1 VAASGRKA
9 LQGSLAPSAA
19 FLLAALGHREA
30 AFPAL
35 GDGAPGG
42 LGVAVEEEGNEEAD
56 AAAVEGGVVES
67 VVALVLR
74 MNEHELGRFF
84 VDVHEWKLQGEA
96 AAAAASAAP
105 VGAAAAASLCRRVT
119 FFRVV
124 EALAQRLK
132 SIFAPF
138 FDGFFE
144 DCRKELDAPFALAA
158 AEEWGGDGGKQSAKK
173 RRRLAR

>member
-1 VAASGRKA
+1 MAASGRKA
-9 LQGSLAPSAA
+9 LQGALAPSAA

-30 AFPAL
+30 VFLAL
-35 GDGAPGG
+35 EDGAPGG
-42 LGVAVEEEGNEEAD
+42 VGAAAEEEDHEKAE
-56 AAAVEGGVVES
+56 AAAVEGEVVDS

-105 VGAAAAASLCRRVT
+105 AGAAAAASLCRRVT

-132 SIFAPF
+132 SIFVPF
-138 FDGFFE
+138 FGGFF
-144 DCRKELDAPFALAA
+144 
-158 AEEWGGDGGKQSAKK
+158 
-173 RRRLAR
+173 